1 MPSSRTFE
9 SLDAREEIAELAA
22 RLIYDEGIRDYAL
35 AKRKAVKQ
43 LGLSPR
49 TMLPTNEA
57 IEEALARR
65 AAEYQDEDDAERLG
79 RMRRAAAEVMRWL
92 EPWSTYLVGH
102 VLEGTAGPLSVVD
115 IDLYA
120 ESAKEVEIFLLNHPW
135 LHFDV
140 HTPRAG
146 GAKEPE
152 TVFEFDWHGVP
163 VSLRIWPLSSERNLK
178 RSEHR
183 ARLPAVLALLEPPAS
198 LSPAEPAR

>member
-120 ESAKEVEIFLLNHPW
+120 ESAKEVEIFLLNRGIAFEHAN
-135 LHFDV
+135 
-140 HTPRAG
+140 PRN
-146 GAKEPE
+146 
-152 TVFEFDWHGVP
+152 
-163 VSLRIWPLSSERNLK
+163 ERA
-178 RSEHR
+178 E
-183 ARLPAVLALLEPPAS
+183 AVLVMETDTAEANLVIFPPQMERMAMKQRDGRPRERIRADALRALLRE
-198 LSPAEPAR
+198 

>member
-1 MPSSRTFE
+1 MPTNRTFE

-65 AAEYQDEDDAERLG
+65 AAEYQDEDDAERLE

-115 IDLYA
+115 LDLYA
-120 ESAKEVEIFLLNHPW
+120 ESAKEVEIFLLNHHQ
-135 LHFDV
+135 L
-140 HTPRAG
+140 
-146 GAKEPE
+146 
-152 TVFEFDWHGVP
+152 
-163 VSLRIWPLSSERNLK
+163 
-178 RSEHR
+178 
-183 ARLPAVLALLEPPAS
+183 
-198 LSPAEPAR
+198 